1 MDALTK
7 DQQKSFWDN
16 KAQTFPRYE
25 DKEDNYEAGMLGKI
39 KRMGVT
45 FKDADVLDVGC
56 GSGMYTIRIAKEA
69 KSVTGTDISGEMLR
83 ILQKDAESNG
93 VCNITTIHTDWNGFT
108 PEKKYDVVF
117 CSMTPAVQSDEAR
130 RKVTDCSRGYV
141 AYMGFAGKMDSE
153 VLNGLY
159 EKFGIIRRDF
169 SDAANMKAW
178 LDKNRYGYSA
188 EVVDGE
194 WVVARTLDGIVKNT
208 YDMLST
214 YNVPLDEEYIREY
227 VEQFR
232 NSSGE
237 YIDRTKYRI
246 EVIVWHV

>member
-1 MDALTK
+1 MDTLTK
-7 DQQKSFWDN
+7 DQQVNFWDN

-25 DKEDNYEAGMLGKI
+25 DKENNYESGMLDRI
-39 KRMGVT
+39 KRMGVV

-56 GSGMYTIRIAKEA
+56 GSGMYTIRIAREA
-69 KSVTGTDISGEMLR
+69 KTVTGTDISGEMLR
-83 ILQKDAESNG
+83 IMSEDAKAYCVN
-93 VCNITTIHTDWNGFT
+93 NITTVHTDWAGFT
-108 PEKKYDVVF
+108 PERKYDVVF
-117 CSMTPAVQSDEAR
+117 CSMTPAIQSDEAR
-130 RKVTDCSRGYV
+130 RKVTDCSLKSA
-141 AYMGFAGKMDSE
+141 AYMGFAGKMDSA

-159 EKFGIIRRDF
+159 GKFGIEQRDF
-169 SDAANMKAW
+169 SDSYKMKEW
-178 LDKNRYGYSA
+178 LDRNKYAYSA

-194 WVVARTLDGIVKNT
+194 WVVVRTLDEMAKNA

-214 YNVPLDEEYIREY
+214 YNVPLDAQYIREY

-232 NSSGE
+232 NGKGE